1 MRDGKGVSEGGGNL
15 GAKPW
20 YEKSQG
26 GDAVAQADLQVGN
39 VILSHASMVLV
50 FACMFGVLAN
60 AASLPALASL
70 YLVAGYFTAFTA
82 ARYVSRKAGFIVWAA
97 GHAVQVKGILI
108 VLGALVFAGFLAFS
122 LVGEAQA
129 GVAHAVLCATG
140 CLMGVHGSAEMS
152 LWYQF
157 NPYGQRI
164 KTSQSQS
171 ICMCLGCAAA
181 LLVMLLQGEIRLY
194 AFGLL
199 CVLASVVSA
208 VSGMRAGNRTFA
220 PGTLA
225 GKQDSSHD
233 LDMRTHVYWV
243 ALMFAFGLA
252 YAVGFR
258 YWTEVLGLAVLVA
271 NVAVAALFP
280 WFKRKFRSNLGESA
294 RIYLPLCVL
303 AMFALASARPEALA
317 FAMSLAV
324 VFLLYQGL
332 SNISFLVNYALH
344 FNENIIMKLSEG
356 RFPPLLG
363 LTCGIVA
370 GLAYD
375 LVVPVLGGALL
386 VVLPCA
392 ATMFVV
398 AAYAVQSFNQ
408 GNPVSKGVV
417 RDLEQGIETPWRSEN
432 GQEMEAFKQRCYEF
446 AEKRDLTPRESEV
459 FFLLACGYNTV
470 SIAEV
475 LTVSPSTVKTHF
487 YRIYNKVGMHSQ
499 QEIVIYMREK
509 AD

>member
-26 GDAVAQADLQVGN
+26 GDTVAQADLQVGN

-82 ARYVSRKAGFIVWAA
+82 VRYMSRKAGFIVWAA

-243 ALMFAFGLA
+243 ALMSLSDWPMRSGFATGPRSWGLRCSSPTLRWRLCSLGSKGNSAAIWASRPA
-252 YAVGFR
+252 YICRCA
-258 YWTEVLGLAVLVA
+258 
-271 NVAVAALFP
+271 
-280 WFKRKFRSNLGESA
+280 
-294 RIYLPLCVL
+294 CL